1 MRVCLT
7 PGRRATV
14 RRDDAALVLSDDPG
28 LGLRHQARLR
38 HRGDGVVGYLP
49 DCSGGAAR
57 GTLTGMFTRVSSFPL
72 LTLVLL
78 AALAAGC
85 TRVQTADAPPAA
97 PQVTAAAAVAREITE
112 WDEFTG
118 RLEPVQS
125 VGVRPRVSGL
135 ISKVTFEEGTLVR
148 QGQMLFQL
156 DDRPFLT
163 QVERL
168 RAELAQAVSARERAA
183 SELRRADRLA
193 ADNAM
198 SLEERERRAGAATEA
213 AAHVDAVSAALRAAE
228 LELEFTRVV
237 SPIDGRVSRALVTRG
252 NLVSGGQG
260 EATLLTTVVS
270 VDPIYASF
278 AADEQTFLRYGDR
291 VRRSDRGRSGD
302 LPIRMALA
310 DEQSFPHEGTLQFLD
325 NQLDPLTGT
334 INGRAIF
341 RNPDRRLTPGL
352 FVRLRLPGLASY
364 PAVLV
369 EDRAVGTD
377 LDRRYVLVVK
387 KDQTVESRTV
397 TLGPIVDGLRVVKK
411 GLNPGELVVVNGLQR
426 VRPGAAVNPSI
437 VTMAGGR

>member
-1 MRVCLT
+1 MAQSKVWRKVH
-7 PGRRATV
+7 V
-14 RRDDAALVLSDDPG
+14 RL
-28 LGLRHQARLR
+28 
-38 HRGDGVVGYLP
+38 GYLP
-49 DCSGGAAR
+49 DCGTPHARAILSAMLNQSFKLFAAHVILA
-57 GTLTGMFTRVSSFPL
+57 G
-72 LTLVLL
+72 

-85 TRVQTADAPPAA
+85 TRVQTAAPP
-97 PQVTAAAAVAREITE
+97 PLPEVTAAPAVAREVTE

-135 ISKVTFEEGTLVR
+135 ISTVTFEEGSLVR
-148 QGQMLFQL
+148 QGQVLFQL

-163 QVERL
+163 QVQRL
-168 RAELAQAVSARERAA
+168 RAELAQATSAGERAA

-198 SLEERERRAGAATEA
+198 SLEERERRASA
-213 AAHVDAVSAALRAAE
+213 AAESTARVDAVAASLRAAE
-228 LELEFTRVV
+228 LELEFTRVI

-291 VRRSDRGRSGD
+291 VRRHGKGASRGD
-302 LPIRMALA
+302 LPIQMALA

-334 INGRAIF
+334 INGRAVF

-352 FVRLRLPGLASY
+352 FVRLRLPGTGSY
-364 PAVLV
+364 PGVLV

-377 LDRRYVLVVK
+377 LDRRFVLVVK
-387 KDQTVESRTV
+387 TDKTIESRTV
-397 TLGPIVDGLRVVKK
+397 TLGPMIDGLRVVQK
-411 GLNPGELVVVNGLQR
+411 GLKAGELIVVNGLQR
-426 VRPGAAVNPSI
+426 VRPGAEVKASV
-437 VTMAGGR
+437 VTMAGAR

>member
-1 MRVCLT
+1 MPDSRNPRIVLLDDTAVALTDQPGVCRK
-7 PGRRATV
+7 G
-14 RRDDAALVLSDDPG
+14 DLSM
-28 LGLRHQARLR
+28 
-38 HRGDGVVGYLP
+38 GYLP
-49 DCSGGAAR
+49 DCGRPGRERILTAMLTHSSRPLVAAAI
-57 GTLTGMFTRVSSFPL
+57 
-72 LTLVLL
+72 L
-78 AALAAGC
+78 AATSFAAAC
-85 TRVQTADAPPAA
+85 TQVQTAAAPPMAE
-97 PQVTAAAAVAREITE
+97 VTAAAAEARDINE

-135 ISKVTFEEGTLVR
+135 IATVTFEEGSLVR
-148 QGQMLFQL
+148 QGQVLFQL

-168 RAELAQAVSARERAA
+168 RAELAQATSALERAG
-183 SELRRADRLA
+183 SEMRRADRLA

-198 SLEERERRAGAATEA
+198 SVEERERRVSAAAEA
-213 AAHVDAVSAALRAAE
+213 TAHVDSAAAALRAAE
-228 LELEFTRVV
+228 LDLEFTRVT

-291 VRRSDRGRSGD
+291 VRRHGKGAAGGD
-302 LPIRMALA
+302 LPVQMALA

-334 INGRAIF
+334 INGRAVF

-352 FVRLRLPGLASY
+352 FVRLRVPGTASY

-369 EDRAVGTD
+369 QDRAVGTD
-377 LDRRYVLVVK
+377 LDRRFVLVVDGNK
-387 KDQTVESRTV
+387 TIESRTV
-397 TLGPIVDGLRVVKK
+397 TLGPIVDGLRVVQK
-411 GLNPGELVVVNGLQR
+411 GLTSGELIVVNGLQR
-426 VRPGAAVNPSI
+426 VRPGAQVKATVVP
-437 VTMAGGR
+437 MAGGR

>member
-1 MRVCLT
+1 MLNRFASS
-7 PGRRATV
+7 RI
-14 RRDDAALVLSDDPG
+14 
-28 LGLRHQARLR
+28 
-38 HRGDGVVGYLP
+38 LP
-49 DCSGGAAR
+49 
-57 GTLTGMFTRVSSFPL
+57 
-72 LTLVLL
+72 VLL
-78 AALAAGC
+78 LASAFSGC
-85 TRVQTADAPPAA
+85 TRVQTADAPPPL
-97 PQVTAAAAVAREITE
+97 PQVTAAPAIAREITE

-135 ISKVTFEEGTLVR
+135 ISKVTFEEGSLVR
-148 QGQMLFQL
+148 QGQLLFQL

-168 RAELAQAVSARERAA
+168 RAELAQATSARDRAA
-183 SELRRADRLA
+183 SEMRRADRLA

-213 AAHVDAVSAALRAAE
+213 GAHVDAVAAALRAAE

-270 VDPIYASF
+270 VDPIYAAF

-291 VRRSDRGRSGD
+291 VRQHGKGASRD
-302 LPIRMALA
+302 LPIQMALA
-310 DEQSFPHEGTLQFLD
+310 DEQTFPHAGTLQFLD

-334 INGRAIF
+334 IAGRAIF
-341 RNPDRRLTPGL
+341 RNADRRLTPGL
-352 FVRLRLPGLASY
+352 FVRLRLPGTASY
-364 PAVLV
+364 PGVLV

-377 LDRRYVLVVK
+377 LDRRFVLVVG
-387 KDQTVESRTV
+387 KDQTIESRTV
-397 TLGPIVDGLRVVKK
+397 TLGPIVDGLRVVQQ
-411 GLNPGELVVVNGLQR
+411 GLRAGELVVVNGLQR
-426 VRPGAAVNPSI
+426 VRPGARVNAAVA
-437 VTMAGGR
+437 TMAGAQ

>member
-1 MRVCLT
+1 MLNQSFKLF
-7 PGRRATV
+7 
-14 RRDDAALVLSDDPG
+14 AAEVIL
-28 LGLRHQARLR
+28 
-38 HRGDGVVGYLP
+38 
-49 DCSGGAAR
+49 AA
-57 GTLTGMFTRVSSFPL
+57 
-72 LTLVLL
+72 

-85 TRVQTADAPPAA
+85 TRVQTAAPPLLAE
-97 PQVTAAAAVAREITE
+97 VTAAPAVARDVTE

-135 ISKVTFEEGTLVR
+135 ISTVTFEEGSLVH
-148 QGQMLFQL
+148 QGQVLFQL

-163 QVERL
+163 QVQRL
-168 RAELAQAVSARERAA
+168 RAELAQATSGSDRAA
-183 SELRRADRLA
+183 SEMRRADRLA
-193 ADNAM
+193 TDNAM
-198 SLEERERRAGAATEA
+198 SLEERERRASAATEA
-213 AAHVDAVSAALRAAE
+213 TAHVDAVAAALRAAE
-228 LELEFTRVV
+228 LDLEFTRVV

-291 VRRSDRGRSGD
+291 VRRHGKGASRGD
-302 LPIRMALA
+302 LPIQMALA

-334 INGRAIF
+334 INGRAVF

-352 FVRLRLPGLASY
+352 FVRLRLPGTVSY

-369 EDRAVGTD
+369 EDRAIGTD
-377 LDRRYVLVVK
+377 LDRRFVLVVK
-387 KDQTVESRTV
+387 KDNTIESRTV
-397 TLGPIVDGLRVVKK
+397 TLGPVIDGLRVVQK
-411 GLNPGELVVVNGLQR
+411 GLKAGELIVVNGLQR
-426 VRPGAAVNPSI
+426 VRPGSEVHATVAS
-437 VTMAGGR
+437 MAGGR

>member
-1 MRVCLT
+1 MFNQLSRLLVAEVLIT
-7 PGRRATV
+7 ATV
-14 RRDDAALVLSDDPG
+14 
-28 LGLRHQARLR
+28 
-38 HRGDGVVGYLP
+38 
-49 DCSGGAAR
+49 
-57 GTLTGMFTRVSSFPL
+57 
-72 LTLVLL
+72 
-78 AALAAGC
+78 LAAGC
-85 TRVQTADAPPAA
+85 TRVQTAARPAL
-97 PQVTAAAAVAREITE
+97 PEVTAAAALARQVTE

-135 ISKVTFEEGTLVR
+135 ISTVTFEEGSLVR
-148 QGQMLFQL
+148 QGQLLFQL

-163 QVERL
+163 QVQRL
-168 RAELAQAVSARERAA
+168 RAELAQATSGRDRAG
-183 SELRRADRLA
+183 SEMRRADRLA

-198 SLEERERRAGAATEA
+198 SLEERERRAGASAEA
-213 AAHVDAVSAALRAAE
+213 VAHVDAVAAALRAAE
-228 LELEFTRVV
+228 LDLEFTRVV

-291 VRRSDRGRSGD
+291 VRRHGKGSAGGD
-302 LPIRMALA
+302 LPIQMALA

-352 FVRLRLPGLASY
+352 FVRLRLPGTASY
-364 PAVLV
+364 PGVLV
-369 EDRAVGTD
+369 QDRAVGTD
-377 LDRRYVLVVK
+377 LDRRFVLVVGH
-387 KDQTVESRTV
+387 DQVIESRTV
-397 TLGPIVDGLRVVKK
+397 TLGPMIDDLRVVQK
-411 GLNPGELVVVNGLQR
+411 GLKAGELVVVNGLQR
-426 VRPGAAVNPSI
+426 VRAGSEVKTAVVP
-437 VTMAGGR
+437 MAGAR